1 MITPLVLSL
10 SLLAQTNDPAAVAK
24 LNALPDAFSKLDSF
38 QMEVTLRA
46 SLEGMDS
53 VVTTKVL
60 AKRPNLYSIEQTMH
74 SPAENGTRRF
84 VCDGKALALP
94 EPKNPGKMILDPA
107 PHSQWEGSLRAISSV
122 MYDNGWPLGVVF
134 RPKKE
139 TQDFVRNLVNVLS
152 LGKVEMEDGS
162 EAERIVADAPA
173 AVGDIGFQVEV
184 FIGADGFMRR
194 MSLKSKT
201 PQDVGPVD
209 NASWVLV
216 WDVKVTKDPK
226 IPEGAFKL
234 PPVRGRG

>member
-1 MITPLVLSL
+1 MMAPLVLGL
-10 SLLAQTNDPAAVAK
+10 SLLVQTNDPAAVAK
-24 LNALPDAFSKLDSF
+24 LSALPDAFAKLQSF
-38 QMEVTLRA
+38 QMDVTMRA

-60 AKRPNLYSIEQTMH
+60 AKRPNLYSIEQTMR
-74 SPAENGTRRF
+74 SAVENGTRRF
-84 VCDGKALALP
+84 VCDGKGLALP
-94 EPKNPGKMILDPA
+94 EPKNPGRMILDPA

-139 TQDFVRNLVNVLS
+139 TLDFVRNLVNVHS

-162 EAERIVADAPA
+162 QAERIVADAPA
-173 AVGDIGFQVEV
+173 AVGEIGFQVEV

-201 PQDVGPVD
+201 PQDMGPVES
-209 NASWVLV
+209 ASWVLI
-216 WDVKVTKDPK
+216 WDVKVTKDPN

-234 PPVRGRG
+234 PPVRGRV